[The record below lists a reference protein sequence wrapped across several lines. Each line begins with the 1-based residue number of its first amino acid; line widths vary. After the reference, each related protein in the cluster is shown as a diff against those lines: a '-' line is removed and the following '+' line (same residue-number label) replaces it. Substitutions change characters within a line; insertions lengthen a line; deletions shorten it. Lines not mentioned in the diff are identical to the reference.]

1 MEKEYCEKLP
11 LAIASV
17 PMQVFENLY
26 CPEVAL
32 EKGTMFADLDL
43 PFEGKECRGYDEQA
57 STGKGYSPCQLHHG

>member
-43 PFEGKECRGYDEQA
+43 PFLGKECR
-57 STGKGYSPCQLHHG
+57 